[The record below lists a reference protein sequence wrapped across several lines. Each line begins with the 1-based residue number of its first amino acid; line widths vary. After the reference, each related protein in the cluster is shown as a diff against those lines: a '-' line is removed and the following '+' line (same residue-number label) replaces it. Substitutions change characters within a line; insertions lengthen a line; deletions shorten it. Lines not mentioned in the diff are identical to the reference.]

1 MSCYFVKLVIP
12 YRNEVCAILLHI
24 SIIILAYYDDGE
36 VEGKRKLFCA
46 NIRNESNALELDLFS
61 FLPMLEYIDQIK
73 AYKLLRNTI

>member
-24 SIIILAYYDDGE
+24 SIIILAYYGDGE

-46 NIRNESNALELDLFS
+46 NIRNESSAGTRSILLSSNARI
-61 FLPMLEYIDQIK
+61 Y
-73 AYKLLRNTI
+73 